1 MDRRRYLAATGALG
15 IAGLAG
21 CFGGDGDDG
30 AEGASDDGVTDGSNG
45 DDDGEADAGPAADP
59 VETIDA
65 FLEAAVAED
74 VDAMNELLHG
84 SSPLRDLLATQGPPD
99 SADVDDVERG
109 ETDVVVEDASV
120 EDVLEL
126 EGASMFVDRDTLET
140 VVAEEDV
147 VVVETDLETAAALEG
162 DTWVLATENDE
173 WRVFWVAGRAEPP
186 DDPDAAFEA
195 PIVDDA
201 NDVVADL
208 EYGVEPA
215 DDVDDEFS
223 DADFARVTLTDSPG
237 IDADAVLIES
247 TIAGDETELAGDEP
261 GAWAG
266 SWATV
271 ALHPDGDQLVVTA
284 LSDGTGE
291 VVHRER
297 YEPPSS
303 YSTR

>member
-1 MDRRRYLAATGALG
+1 MERRRYLAAAGALG
-15 IAGLAG
+15 IAGFAG
-21 CFGGDGDDG
+21 CFGDEGDDGDEGTSDGDDG
-30 AEGASDDGVTDGSNG
+30 VTGESNG
-45 DDDGEADAGPAADP
+45 DDDGESDAGPAADP

-74 VDAMNELLHG
+74 VDAMDELLHG
-84 SSPLRDLLATQGPPD
+84 SSPLRDLLATQGPPEFE
-99 SADVDDVERG
+99 DVDDLERG
-109 ETDVVVEDASV
+109 ETAVVVEDASA

-126 EGASMFVDRDTLET
+126 EGASMFVDRDALET
-140 VVAEEDV
+140 VVADEDV
-147 VVVETDLETAAALEG
+147 VVVETDLETSAALEG
-162 DTWVLATENDE
+162 DTWVLATEDDE
-173 WRVFWVAGRAEPP
+173 WRVFWVGSRAETPADP
-186 DDPDAAFEA
+186 AEAFDDPLE
-195 PIVDDA
+195 DDA

-297 YEPPSS
+297 YEPPTS
-303 YSTR
+303 

>member
-1 MDRRRYLAATGALG
+1 MDRRRYLAAAGALG

-30 AEGASDDGVTDGSNG
+30 DEGASDDDDGVTDESNG

-74 VDAMNELLHG
+74 VGAMDELLHG
-84 SSPLRDLLATQGPPD
+84 SSPLRDLLATQGPPEFE
-99 SADVDDVERG
+99 DVDDVERG

-126 EGASMFVDRDTLET
+126 EAPSFLLDEAALET

-147 VVVETDLETAAALEG
+147 VVVETELETSAALEG
-162 DTWVLATENDE
+162 DTWVLATEDDE
-173 WRVFWVAGRAEPP
+173 WRVFWVGGRAEPP
-186 DDPDAAFEA
+186 DDPEGAFAE
-195 PIVDDA
+195 PIEDEA
-201 NDVVADL
+201 NDVVADV
-208 EYGVEPA
+208 EYDVDPG
-215 DDVDDEFS
+215 DDADDEFP

-237 IDADAVLIES
+237 TDADAVRIES

-284 LSDGTGE
+284 IQDGTGE

-297 YEPPSS
+297 YDP
-303 YSTR
+303 